1 MICAT
6 YAITR
11 YLALKLSKNWK
22 KCVFMTWQLFW
33 AIPAQVFFHSL
44 WVPFGHIFYFLENPY
59 VYVLPWSPNLT
70 LKTRICK
77 KLYFFSFR
85 WVFCWAQTPKP
96 YNFTLILTITWIIYM
111 EMRKIWVGHFPGLVW
126 NRLIFSESLML
137 KIENNSLEEK
147 QNILWELATCE
158 SLEVFVVSYVSPC

>member
-1 MICAT
+1 
-6 YAITR
+6 
-11 YLALKLSKNWK
+11 
-22 KCVFMTWQLFW
+22 MTWQLFW

-44 WVPFGHIFYFLENPY
+44 WVPFRHIFYFLENPY

-96 YNFTLILTITWIIYM
+96 YNFTLKGFAFDYYMNNIY
-111 EMRKIWVGHFPGLVW
+111 ENEANLSWSLPWPCLKSPDFLRIC
-126 NRLIFSESLML
+126 LML

-147 QNILWELATCE
+147 QNIL
-158 SLEVFVVSYVSPC
+158 